1 MASYELDMD
10 VAVPQVSQDDE
21 ELYLQITMVGTAFL
35 PLTLKAVLELGVL
48 EIIKKGS
55 ASASTQP
62 VMMTAEDIAEQLP
75 TKNPQA
81 AAMLDRMLA
90 LLASFNIVSC
100 AIEKKEKVVRRYGP
114 APFFKLLTKDEDGAT
129 VATISLLTMEQ
140 AFISAGQHLKEAVL
154 EGGIAFEKAHG
165 MKAFE
170 YIGKDPSLRR
180 LFDKAMMDGTTFF
193 LKKML
198 ETYQGFKD
206 VHVLVDVGGGVG
218 AALGVI
224 VSKYPN
230 IKGINLDLPIAIASA
245 PPLLGVEHVGGDMF
259 DCIPHGDA
267 ILLMRVL
274 HNWSD
279 EHCVKILKNCYNAL
293 PNEGKVIIV
302 DTILPVNPEPTTR
315 SKDTFIKDVAMLI
328 NFGSKERT
336 KIEFEKLAKE
346 AGFTRVEAQY
356 IYGDASIIELRR

>member
-10 VAVPQVSQDDE
+10 VAVPQLSQDE
-21 ELYLQITMVGTAFL
+21 ELYVQFPMVGSVIL
-35 PLTLKAVLELGVL
+35 PLTLKAVLGLGVL
-48 EIIKKGS
+48 EIIKKGY
-55 ASASTQP
+55 ASTSTQP
-62 VMMTAEDIAEQLP
+62 VMMTAEDIAAQLP

-81 AAMLDRMLA
+81 ATMLDRMLA

-100 AIEKKEKVVRRYGP
+100 AVEIKEKVVRRYGP
-114 APFFKLLTKDEDGAT
+114 APFFKLLTKDEGGAT
-129 VATISLLTMEQ
+129 PATLCLLSVEQ

-154 EGGIAFEKAHG
+154 EGGIAFEKAHQ

-170 YIGKDPSLRR
+170 YIGTYPSFRR
-180 LFDKAMMDGTTFF
+180 LFDKAMKDNSTFF

-198 ETYQGFKD
+198 ETYHGFKD

-218 AALGVI
+218 EALGMI
-224 VSKYPN
+224 VSKYPH
-230 IKGINLDLPIAIASA
+230 IKGINFDLPNAIAA
-245 PPLLGVEHVGGDMF
+245 ALTLPGVEYVGGNMF

-267 ILLMRVL
+267 ILLKLVL

-302 DTILPVNPEPTTR
+302 DIILPVNPEPTTR
-315 SKDTFIKDVAMLI
+315 SKGTFILDVMMMI
-328 NFGSKERT
+328 NFGGKERT

-346 AGFTRVEAQY
+346 VGFSQVEPQY
-356 IYGDASIIELRR
+356 IYGESWIIELRK

>member
-10 VAVPQVSQDDE
+10 VAMPQLSQDE
-21 ELYLQITMVGTAFL
+21 ELYVQISMVGTAIL
-35 PLTLKAVLELGVL
+35 PLTLKAVLGLGVL

-62 VMMTAEDIAEQLP
+62 VMMTAEDIAAQLP

-114 APFFKLLTKDEDGAT
+114 TPFFKLLTKDEDGAT
-129 VATISLLTMEQ
+129 VATLSLLAMEQ
-140 AFISAGQHLKEAVL
+140 GFISAGQHLKEAVL

-165 MKAFE
+165 MKTFE
-170 YIGKDPSLRR
+170 YIGTDPSFRR
-180 LFDKAMMDGTTFF
+180 LFDEAMMDNSTFF

-218 AALGVI
+218 AALGMI
-224 VSKYPN
+224 VSKYPH
-230 IKGINLDLPIAIASA
+230 IKGINLDLPHAIAVA
-245 PPLLGVEHVGGDMF
+245 PPLLGVEHVGGNMF

-267 ILLMRVL
+267 ILLKWVL

-279 EHCVKILKNCYNAL
+279 EHCVKILKNCYNAI
-293 PNEGKVIIV
+293 PNEGKIIIV
-302 DTILPVNPEPTTR
+302 DIILPVNPEPTTR
-315 SKDTFIKDVAMLI
+315 SKATFIMDVVMMI
-328 NFGSKERT
+328 NFDGKERT
-336 KIEFEKLAKE
+336 KFEFEKLAKE
-346 AGFTRVEAQY
+346 VGFTRVEAQY
-356 IYGDASIIELRR
+356 IYGEAWVIELRK